1 MIQWM
6 LSSMLWRVCLI
17 DEIDLNMTSLC
28 GAAVIIFCQVAI
40 SLAWAEKERV
50 GVDEDEDVGVLR
62 LRTLTQGLEYYF
74 IFHHIS

>member
-1 MIQWM
+1 M

-28 GAAVIIFCQVAI
+28 GAVVIIFCQVAI
-40 SLAWAEKERV
+40 SLAWAEKERERV
-50 GVDEDEDVGVLR
+50 GVGVDEDVGVLR
-62 LRTLTQGLEYYF
+62 LRTLSQGLEYYF

>member
-1 MIQWM
+1 M

-40 SLAWAEKERV
+40 SLAWAERV
-50 GVDEDEDVGVLR
+50 GVGVDDDVGVLR
-62 LRTLTQGLEYYF
+62 LRTLSQGLEYYF